1 MIDALYAAFQSLVLD
16 PRFMQAMYLLA
27 LVVAG
32 MWATYKANEPL
43 TRTFAV
49 ILANWLV
56 LQTIVGATGNA
67 APVKAMLICDFIAG
81 VIVLLP
87 RVSWSQLF
95 IGEVFFVQ
103 IGLHTAMLIGGE
115 PTALSGA
122 YLVAI
127 NALGWLQI
135 ALMLIGLNYGTGKR
149 LRLAGGNRRN
159 GRGASRHVGG
169 GMAAQ

>member
-1 MIDALYAAFQSLVLD
+1 MTAAYQALITD
-16 PRFMQAMYLLA
+16 PRFLQALYLLA
-27 LVVAG
+27 LVAAG
-32 MWATYKANEPL
+32 LWAAFKADEPM

-49 ILANWLV
+49 ILSNWLV
-56 LQTIVGATGNA
+56 VQTIIGTTGSI
-67 APVKAMLICDFIAG
+67 APVKALIVCDFIAG

-87 RVSWSQLF
+87 RVSLSQMF
-95 IGEVFFVQ
+95 IGEVYFVQ
-103 IGLHTAMLIGGE
+103 IGLHTAMLIFGE
-115 PTALSGA
+115 PASAVGA